1 MTELDPEARRILELT
16 REARTPTARDKVRMD
31 RRIGAALALGSATSH
46 AASGGAA
53 TKVVGTAAAIKW
65 TGIAL
70 IAIGSA
76 GYVGWRAS
84 HPSPSPSPMGVVA
97 APAAADPAP
106 AAAGQGV
113 ATAPP
118 EPAARPEPEPADHP
132 GALRSSGA
140 SRASHPKVSEET
152 LSEELD
158 LLHDAQS
165 KWRAGN
171 ASAALSLLSEHRK
184 RFPRSQLG
192 SERDA
197 LTILSLCATNRTAEA
212 RRLAQRF
219 LQTAQRSPL
228 RTSVE
233 ESCGGR

>member
-1 MTELDPEARRILELT
+1 MAVVNATAATDPE
-16 REARTPTARDKVRMD
+16 
-31 RRIGAALALGSATSH
+31 
-46 AASGGAA
+46 
-53 TKVVGTAAAIKW
+53 
-65 TGIAL
+65 
-70 IAIGSA
+70 
-76 GYVGWRAS
+76 
-84 HPSPSPSPMGVVA
+84 
-97 APAAADPAP
+97 PAP
-106 AAAGQGV
+106 IGQGV
-113 ATAPP
+113 AAPP
-118 EPAARPEPEPADHP
+118 EPATRAPEPPENA
-132 GALRSSGA
+132 GAP
-140 SRASHPKVSEET
+140 RASAAPRAPRQKASEET

-171 ASAALSLLSEHRK
+171 ALAALSLLSEHKK

-197 LTILSLCATNRTAEA
+197 LTILSLCATNRTDEA

>member
-1 MTELDPEARRILELT
+1 MTELDPEARRLLELT

-31 RRIGAALALGSATSH
+31 RRIGAALALGSATAH

-53 TKVVGTAAAIKW
+53 TKVVGAAAAIKW

-70 IAIGSA
+70 IAIGGA

-84 HPSPSPSPMGVVA
+84 HRPASASPVAVVA
-97 APAAADPAP
+97 ATTAADPAP
-106 AAAGQGV
+106 APVGQGV
-113 ATAPP
+113 AASP
-118 EPAARPEPEPADHP
+118 EPATRAETEPPENP
-132 GALRSSGA
+132 GALRASGA
-140 SRASHPKVSEET
+140 PRASHPKASEET

-171 ASAALSLLSEHRK
+171 ASAALSLLSEHKK

-233 ESCGGR
+233 ESCGRR

>member
-1 MTELDPEARRILELT
+1 
-16 REARTPTARDKVRMD
+16 MD
-31 RRIGAALALGSATSH
+31 RRIGAALALGSATAH

-53 TKVVGTAAAIKW
+53 TKVVGAAAAIKW

-70 IAIGSA
+70 LAIGGA

-84 HPSPSPSPMGVVA
+84 HPPASPSPMAIVA
-97 APAAADPAP
+97 APAATDPEPAP
-106 AAAGQGV
+106 VGQGV
-113 ATAPP
+113 AAAGP
-118 EPAARPEPEPADHP
+118 EPATRAETEPPEDP
-132 GALRSSGA
+132 GAPRA
-140 SRASHPKVSEET
+140 STAPRASHPKASEET
-152 LSEELD
+152 LSAELD

-171 ASAALSLLSEHRK
+171 ASAALSLLSEHKK

-233 ESCGGR
+233 ESCGGRL